1 MKIRLG
7 DMLQTTLPAVG
18 SAHWKCVKGTS
29 VLKGDKAMKLIWFI
43 VEENG
48 VEYIVTNFR
57 KVNGKIIFNRN
68 GKCSKYPK
76 KRAK

>member
-1 MKIRLG
+1 M
-7 DMLQTTLPAVG
+7 T
-18 SAHWKCVKGTS
+18 
-29 VLKGDKAMKLIWFI
+29 KLIWFI